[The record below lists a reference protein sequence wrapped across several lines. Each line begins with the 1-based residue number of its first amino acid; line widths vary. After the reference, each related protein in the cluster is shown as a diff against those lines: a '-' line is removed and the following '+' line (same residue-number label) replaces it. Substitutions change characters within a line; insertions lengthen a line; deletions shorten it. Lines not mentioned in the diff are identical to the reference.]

1 MLEKIKLNL
10 FKLKSKN
17 DLESV
22 RDIVKKIVIDYYP
35 NSKIVDYTFTKNNQ
49 NL

>member
-17 DLESV
+17 DLESIY
-22 RDIVKKIVIDYYP
+22 RFFKKVEKWFD
-35 NSKIVDYTFTKNNQ
+35 KNQ
-49 NL
+49 NPRKRVLSC